1 MNWFRPLSIK
11 KKLTLF
17 FLVFFCIP
25 FLIIGVIWYNK
36 TTQTIENS
44 AVYYNAQW
52 IRQLNK
58 RLDEYFARIKLDTQ
72 TLPGD
77 PRIQQF
83 VKYDPS
89 DAYSLYLLKSE
100 ISQEIYPKI
109 AYGNNEFAGFYMYSV
124 KGAVLGDQIANRLGV
139 DIRDSVEPDES
150 FKVIG
155 IQKVGGV
162 PVVMV
167 QRSIFD
173 NITFGFAGA
182 MIYAFSLDRL
192 LDMEDGR
199 KPGEDDHIAI
209 IDTANHQ
216 FLYHSDFAK
225 WGEEV
230 PGVWREQMQET
241 SGYFIDR
248 TAEEHKIIV
257 YETSKAT
264 GMTLLS
270 EVPMNQLVGT
280 LPNLRM
286 ITAIV
291 GLIILALAFITF
303 NKILLEVKRLV
314 EVIHLSRIEHKDMEL
329 KQREAR
335 LQALQSQINPHFLYN
350 SLEIINSYAIEAKV
364 RPISQMT
371 VMLAG
376 MFRYSASDPRHPV
389 PLREEI
395 HHIRNY
401 LRIQQERYEQL
412 RFDIAVEEKDL
423 DQVQLF
429 RMILQPIIENV
440 IIHAYENH
448 GLHPGEV
455 LIAGQAEDSCFKLQV
470 IDKGRGMDPGTM
482 AKFNKAF
489 ASEDVESA
497 GKTIRQIGLWNVH
510 SRLRLAFGPPYGL
523 HILHS
528 GEEGTCFEVRL
539 PYRPADEINTWS

>member
-1 MNWFRPLSIK
+1 MNWIRSLTIK

-36 TTQTIENS
+36 STQTIENS
-44 AVYYNAQW
+44 AVYYNTQW
-52 IRQLNK
+52 VRQLNK

-89 DAYSLYLLKSE
+89 DAYSLYLLKQE
-100 ISQEIYPKI
+100 ISQEVYPKI
-109 AYGNNEFAGFYMYSV
+109 AYGNNEFAGFYMYSL
-124 KGAVLGDQIANRLGV
+124 KGAVLGDQIADRLGV
-139 DIRDSVEPDES
+139 NFRDFNEQEES

-167 QRSIFD
+167 QRGIFD
-173 NITFGFAGA
+173 NVTFSFAGA
-182 MIYAFSLDRL
+182 MIYAFSLERM
-192 LDMEDGR
+192 LDMGDSR
-199 KPGEDDHIAI
+199 KLGDDDHIAI
-209 IDTANHQ
+209 IDAANRQ
-216 FLYHSDFAK
+216 FLYHSDSAK

-230 PGVWREQMQET
+230 PSGWRDKLEET
-241 SGYFIDR
+241 GGYFIDR
-248 TAEEHKIIV
+248 TSEDHKMIV
-257 YETSKAT
+257 YHTSEAT
-264 GMTLLS
+264 GMTLAS
-270 EVPMNQLVGT
+270 EVPLNQLVGT
-280 LPNLRM
+280 LPNLRT
-286 ITAIV
+286 ITVIV
-291 GLIILALAFITF
+291 GLVILALAFITF

-350 SLEIINSYAIEAKV
+350 SLEIINSYAVVAKI

-376 MFRYSASDPRHPV
+376 MFRYSASDPQHLV

-401 LRIQQERYEQL
+401 LRIQQERYELL
-412 RFDIAVEEKDL
+412 RFQITVEDRYL

-429 RMILQPIIENV
+429 RLILQPIVENV

-455 LIAGQAEDSCFKLQV
+455 LVTGQPADGCFKLQV
-470 IDKGRGMDPGTM
+470 IDKGRGMAPDTM
-482 AKFNKAF
+482 AKFNAAF
-489 ASEDVESA
+489 DSEDVESA
-497 GKTIRQIGLWNVH
+497 GKAIRQIGLWNVH
-510 SRLRLAFGPPYGL
+510 SRLRLAFGSPYGL

-528 GEEGTCFEVRL
+528 DEAGTCLEIRL
-539 PYRPADEINTWS
+539 PYHSTDEISA

>member
-1 MNWFRPLSIK
+1 MMNWIRPLSIK

-44 AVYYNAQW
+44 VVYYNTQW
-52 IRQLNK
+52 IKQLNK
-58 RLDEYFARIKLDTQ
+58 RLDEHFNRIKLDTQ

-89 DAYSLYLLKSE
+89 NAYDLYLLKSQ

-109 AYGNNEFAGFYMYSV
+109 AYGNNEFVGFYIYSL
-124 KGAVLGDQIANRLGV
+124 KGVVLGDQIANRLDG
-139 DIRDSVEPDES
+139 DFWDSVDPDEG
-150 FKVIG
+150 FKVMG
-155 IQKVGGV
+155 IQRVGGV

-173 NITFGFAGA
+173 NVTYGFAGV

-192 LDMEDGR
+192 LDMDGGQN
-199 KPGEDDHIAI
+199 PGEDDHIAI
-209 IDTANHQ
+209 LDSANRQ

-225 WGEEV
+225 WGGEV
-230 PGVWREQMQET
+230 PAVWRNQLKGT
-241 SGYFIDR
+241 NGYFIDR
-248 TAEEHKIIV
+248 SSEEHRIIV
-257 YETSKAT
+257 YETSRAT

-270 EVPMNQLVGT
+270 EVPMNHLVGN

-286 ITAIV
+286 ITVIV
-291 GLIILALAFITF
+291 GLVILALAFITF

-314 EVIHLSRIEHKDMEL
+314 EIIHRSRIEHKDMEL

-350 SLEIINSYAIEAKV
+350 SLEIINSYAVEARI
-364 RPISQMT
+364 RPISKMT
-371 VMLAG
+371 VMLADT
-376 MFRYSASDPRHPV
+376 FRYSASDPQHLV

-401 LRIQQERYEQL
+401 LSIQQERYEHL
-412 RFDIAVEEKDL
+412 RFDIKIGEHDL
-423 DQVQLF
+423 DQVRLF
-429 RMILQPIIENV
+429 RLLLQPIVENV

-448 GLHPGEV
+448 GLHPGYV
-455 LIAGQAEDSCFKLQV
+455 HITGQAADNIYKLQV
-470 IDKGRGMDPGTM
+470 RDKGKGMDPVTL
-482 AKFNKAF
+482 AQYNSYF
-489 ASEDVESA
+489 ASEDVEGA
-497 GKTIRQIGLWNVH
+497 GRTTRHIGLWNVH
-510 SRLRLAFGPPYGL
+510 SRLRLAFGSPYGL

-528 GEEGTCFEVRL
+528 DETGTCIELRL
-539 PYRPADEINTWS
+539 PYAPDDGRDH